1 MCSEACPYTDHCYC
15 MQGMYAVLATEVET
29 QGILGTHHNYLDVS
43 IVRVILEVR
52 YAPDEVKG
60 CD

>member
-1 MCSEACPYTDHCYC
+1 

-43 IVRVILEVR
+43 IVCVILEVR